1 MVGWYGL
8 QPQKMRVL
16 TGVASDR
23 TLWGKTGPAQGTRQ
37 VQREMNVLALVKNSE
52 RYVFLYD
59 DDSTEAVLQKL
70 GQYAA
75 DKDLSFSWYDAAVL
89 SQKVRRLKEEAVAEK
104 TTVSSTSSHPSP
116 VASEPAPEPAR
127 ESVPL
132 PGLRFRGIGRMP

>member
-1 MVGWYGL
+1 M
-8 QPQKMRVL
+8 
-16 TGVASDR
+16 
-23 TLWGKTGPAQGTRQ
+23 
-37 VQREMNVLALVKNSE
+37 QREMNVLALVKNSE

-75 DKDLSFSWYDAAVL
+75 DKELSFSWYDAAVL

-104 TTVSSTSSHPSP
+104 SAVSSTSSHPAP
-116 VASEPAPEPAR
+116 AASHPTPEPEPAR

>member
-1 MVGWYGL
+1 M
-8 QPQKMRVL
+8 
-16 TGVASDR
+16 
-23 TLWGKTGPAQGTRQ
+23 
-37 VQREMNVLALVKNSE
+37 QREMNVLALVKNSE

-89 SQKVRRLKEEAVAEK
+89 SQKVRRLKEEAVTEK
-104 TTVSSTSSHPSP
+104 SAVSSTSSHPAP
-116 VASEPAPEPAR
+116 AASHPAPAPEPAP